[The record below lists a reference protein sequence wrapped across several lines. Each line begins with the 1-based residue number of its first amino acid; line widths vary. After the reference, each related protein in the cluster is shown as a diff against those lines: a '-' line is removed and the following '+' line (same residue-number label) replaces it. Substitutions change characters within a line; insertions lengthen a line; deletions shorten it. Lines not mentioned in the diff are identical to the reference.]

1 MLTRCVSVI
10 ERAEAHRLS
19 VMGDEKRVTIVV
31 RKGENVSVIVSVEKP
46 PPNTVLGD
54 VSACAGRRRQTQRRS
69 SLLNFAMPVSTSKK
83 YFTINTISSGQWVK

>member
-46 PPNTVLGD
+46 PQTLCSVMSPRVQDGAGKH
-54 VSACAGRRRQTQRRS
+54 SAVQAC
-69 SLLNFAMPVSTSKK
+69 
-83 YFTINTISSGQWVK
+83 